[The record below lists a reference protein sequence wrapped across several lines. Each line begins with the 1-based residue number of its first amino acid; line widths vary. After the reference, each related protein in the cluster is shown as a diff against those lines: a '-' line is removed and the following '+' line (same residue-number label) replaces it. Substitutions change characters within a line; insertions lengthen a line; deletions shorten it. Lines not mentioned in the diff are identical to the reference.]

1 MALQE
6 KFFAAKAERLEK
18 LAEKSANGN
27 GIGNIQQNDRLA
39 HLNRGIVAMEESL
52 EEKRRIRTK
61 LV

>member
-1 MALQE
+1 MWSCEGGHTNAGSNE
-6 KFFAAKAERLEK
+6 STVGRI
-18 LAEKSANGN
+18 SGSS

-52 EEKRRIRTK
+52 EEKRRIRKK